1 MQIYYINNNKI
12 EKQIPYD
19 SSVQTFS
26 RRSLSDNQIAY
37 IEGQTT
43 QWQKQK
49 NNRQC
54 FAKHYTES

>member
-12 EKQIPYD
+12 EKKIPYD
-19 SSVQTFS
+19 SSVETFS
-26 RRSLSDNQIAY
+26 RRSLSDNQLSY

-49 NNRQC
+49 TTDNV
-54 FAKHYTES
+54 